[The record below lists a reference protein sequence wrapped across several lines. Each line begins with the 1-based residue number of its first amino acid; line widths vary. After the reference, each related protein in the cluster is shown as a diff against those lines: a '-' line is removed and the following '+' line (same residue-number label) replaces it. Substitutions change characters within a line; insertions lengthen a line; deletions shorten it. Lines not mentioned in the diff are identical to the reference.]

1 MRSVLSQSARVE
13 LRPLRQKLV
22 CLGVNDEWALE
33 AVERRI
39 RVRGLGR
46 RGDDILAPGGSSKH
60 STLLIEGIACSYN
73 VLTNGRRQIY
83 AFHYAGD
90 LCDLSRLVL
99 PGANTGIAVAAITD
113 CTVGFIE
120 NRDIEQLVAQ
130 YPSLAL
136 ALWRASILEASMF
149 RERLC
154 ERDQPALQRVAHLL
168 CEQLIRREAV
178 GITSA
183 IVPFSQMDL
192 ADASGLSIVHISRT
206 FKELLG
212 LGIVAKAGRVM
223 KVVDRERLMTL
234 AAFDGAYLNAPQLL
248 PHWSV
253 KIEGPLLDQGKRVHR
268 PKFGRRSEMPIA
280 RGLKDCSLGRQAGC
294 GAKP

>member
-1 MRSVLSQSARVE
+1 MTSVLSQSARVE

-22 CLGVNDEWALE
+22 CLGINDERELD
-33 AVERRI
+33 AVEARI
-39 RVRGLGR
+39 KMRGLAR
-46 RGDDILAPGGSSKH
+46 RGDDIRAPGGSSKY
-60 STLLIEGIACSYN
+60 STLLIEGIACSYKR
-73 VLTNGRRQIY
+73 LSDGRRQIY

-90 LCDLSRLVL
+90 FCDLSRLVL
-99 PGANTGIAVAAITD
+99 PGTSTDIVVAAITD

-120 NRDIEQLVAQ
+120 NRDIEQLIAQ

-149 RERLC
+149 RERLL

-183 IVPFSQMDL
+183 TVPLSQMDL

-206 FKELLG
+206 FKELLR
-212 LGIVAKAGRVM
+212 LGIVAKGGRVM

-248 PHWSV
+248 PNWSV
-253 KIEGPLLDQGKRVHR
+253 KIEGPLPDEGRRVHR
-268 PKFGRRSEMPIA
+268 PEFGRRSETPIA